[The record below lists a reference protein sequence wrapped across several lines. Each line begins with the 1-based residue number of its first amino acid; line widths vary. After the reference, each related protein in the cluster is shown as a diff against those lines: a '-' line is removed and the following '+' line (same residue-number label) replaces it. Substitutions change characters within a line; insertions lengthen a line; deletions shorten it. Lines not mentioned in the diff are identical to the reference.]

1 MPAETRHALIT
12 GAALGI
18 GAAVARRLA
27 DDGWAL
33 LLLDRNGDAL
43 AALADECRTR
53 GARAT
58 ALCAELGPGEH
69 WLPPL
74 KAALGTFGY
83 LDLLVNNAGVADENE
98 PDDVAAWQRVM
109 AINLD
114 APFRL
119 SAVCLL
125 YLRDGGRIVNVA
137 SVLARAGKIRN
148 TAYCASKHGLLGYT
162 KALALDLAPRGI
174 TVNAVLP
181 GWVDTP
187 MLQRELGAQAA
198 AVGTPVAQVLRNA
211 RRQIPLKRFVQAEEV
226 ANLVHYLAS
235 PAAAGITAQGLVVD
249 GGYTCG
255 M

>member
-1 MPAETRHALIT
+1 MPAETCRALIT

-43 AALADECRTR
+43 GALADECRSR
-53 GARAT
+53 GAST
-58 ALCAELGPGEH
+58 TPLCAELGPGEH

-74 KAALGTFGY
+74 KAALGTFGH

-98 PDDVAAWQRVM
+98 PDDVAAWQRVL

-119 SAVCLL
+119 SAVCLQ
-125 YLRDGGRIVNVA
+125 YLRDGGRIVNIA

-235 PAAAGITAQGLVVD
+235 PVAAGITAQGLVVD